1 MGQLAR
7 LPTRAYVSR
16 LALMAA
22 GSVWALIAAV
32 ALLWAGAAGHL

>member
-7 LPTRAYVSR
+7 VPTRAYVSR

-22 GSVWALIAAV
+22 ATVWALIAAV
-32 ALLWAGAAGHL
+32 ALLMVR